1 MSEEAQVAE
10 APAVED
16 AGQAPSAQ
24 PAEYDW
30 RSEIPEEI
38 KDINL

>member
-24 PAEYDW
+24 PHMIGAQKFQKKL
-30 RSEIPEEI
+30 